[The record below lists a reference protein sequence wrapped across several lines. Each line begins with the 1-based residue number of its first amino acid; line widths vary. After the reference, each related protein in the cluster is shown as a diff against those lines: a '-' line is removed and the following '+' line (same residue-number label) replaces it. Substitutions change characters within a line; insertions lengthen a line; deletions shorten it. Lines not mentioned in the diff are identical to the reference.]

1 MFVVQD
7 KPVEKQSVVV
17 DNEEDNIATVLRNS
31 SAAGKNWEKLSV
43 NTALVLQKYD
53 SVKTERDKRY
63 LCKKETG
70 KRKVIFSHS
79 HACKVNNLI
88 KYFEGEVPLL

>member
-1 MFVVQD
+1 M
-7 KPVEKQSVVV
+7 EKQSVVV

-53 SVKTERDKRY
+53 SVKIERDKRY

-70 KRKVIFSHS
+70 K
-79 HACKVNNLI
+79 N
-88 KYFEGEVPLL
+88 